1 MMSVLSVYTGPCT
14 PPRKRV
20 HVYMYTGSRMSLNT
34 QAYFQIH
41 NTRSEGFSR
50 FAVTFIFTPNT
61 MYTYTVYTAAAVRP

>member
-14 PPRKRV
+14 PPQKRV
-20 HVYMYTGSRMSLNT
+20 HVYMYTGSRISLNT

-50 FAVTFIFTPNT
+50 FVAICFFTPNP
-61 MYTYTVYTAAAVRP
+61 MYTYTLYTFGAAA